1 MKVRVQPGA
10 SKNSIEL
17 TETDQVRIPTTVSS
31 LRGKAN
37 RAIIQI
43 IAKILGAPGSS
54 VEIVQGA
61 SSRSKQLQFNN
72 MTAFTAI
79 TFLRLHD

>member
-43 IAKILGAPGSS
+43 TAKILGAPGSS
-54 VEIVQGA
+54 MEIVQGD
-61 SSRSKQLQFNN
+61 SSRSKQLHFNN
-72 MTAFTAI
+72 MTASTAI